1 MPKLTKKAI
10 RYRRTDGRTD
20 PNYRKASLLK
30 NLTTHYAILLFLK
43 RGSVLDVLF
52 CLPNLWNKNCFNDL
66 LNSYQPRKM
75 FIKNLTAY
83 LMIQVET
90 VCNKAVCNE
99 CFPNNL
105 I

>member
-1 MPKLTKKAI
+1 MVI
-10 RYRRTDGRTD
+10 IYI
-20 PNYRKASLLK
+20 SLL
-30 NLTTHYAILLFLK
+30 
-43 RGSVLDVLF
+43 LDTKAMRISHT